1 MAHQLLQIKLTETKS
16 ANVVAVKKLKNV
28 AELKPVILA
37 QRNNVLIKKQ
47 KKMTTAELIDYVPV
61 SFKQERDKA
70 ERMLKEHKRHQR
82 KQKIYRVDNKT
93 WLECDAKMPIKEVK
107 NKIKKYKKL

>member
-1 MAHQLLQIKLTETKS
+1 
-16 ANVVAVKKLKNV
+16 
-28 AELKPVILA
+28 
-37 QRNNVLIKKQ
+37 
-47 KKMTTAELIDYVPV
+47 MTTAELIDYVPV

-93 WLECDAKMPIKEVK
+93 WLECDAKTPIKDVK